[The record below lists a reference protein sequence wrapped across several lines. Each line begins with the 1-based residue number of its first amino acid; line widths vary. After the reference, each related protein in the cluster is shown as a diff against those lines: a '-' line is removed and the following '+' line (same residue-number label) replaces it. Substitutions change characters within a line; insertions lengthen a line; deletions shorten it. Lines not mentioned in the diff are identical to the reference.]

1 LSPRN
6 NDTIYGSCLADLSKS
21 PLVVQTPTD
30 VPHGQYWTIQIV
42 DAFTNVIHQ
51 LGSRA
56 ATPGGKFLLVGP
68 DWDGEKPDG
77 FVDILRVPTNLTWL
91 VPRSFLAPTPESR
104 VQSLDVL
111 GQIGAYPLSENESE
125 LRRFDPVAISANAE
139 YPPGVTPEKLAADPD
154 AFRPQWVD
162 PATFW
167 PALEKA
173 IAMSPKVGPND
184 QPMADQASTLL
195 ALRASNADYEA
206 LLDEVA
212 LEADTEL
219 HAAAKYAHVGVD
231 AGNGWQRQENA
242 GDWGTDW
249 FGRALASV
257 IYIMVNDYREAI
269 YFIRATDAD
278 GRALHGKHEHRITF
292 PQGAL
297 PPVDEERGGFW
308 SITMYTDELF
318 MMTDPPNGRTNI
330 GTVNLDAD
338 ELTF

>member
-1 LSPRN
+1 MTAQESGNGGRYAARELMPANPDLARSASVPAALGYRGYVAALAEVVYYWGYPLVDVTGRSGQWQVMTEPGRVAGLVPAAPQGHAGYLSDYLPRSQRWVVSPN

-42 DAFTNVIHQ
+42 DAFTNVVHQ

-139 YPPGVTPEKLAADPD
+139 YPPG
-154 AFRPQWVD
+154 
-162 PATFW
+162 
-167 PALEKA
+167 
-173 IAMSPKVGPND
+173 
-184 QPMADQASTLL
+184 
-195 ALRASNADYEA
+195 
-206 LLDEVA
+206 
-212 LEADTEL
+212 
-219 HAAAKYAHVGVD
+219 
-231 AGNGWQRQENA
+231 
-242 GDWGTDW
+242 
-249 FGRALASV
+249 
-257 IYIMVNDYREAI
+257 
-269 YFIRATDAD
+269 
-278 GRALHGKHEHRITF
+278 
-292 PQGAL
+292 
-297 PPVDEERGGFW
+297 
-308 SITMYTDELF
+308 
-318 MMTDPPNGRTNI
+318 
-330 GTVNLDAD
+330 
-338 ELTF
+338 